1 MHGRWSYKR
10 VALVIMYFFYK
21 NVVYTCTLF
30 WFNLFAGFSGQRMC
44 GPPPCARTPA
54 VRATQV

>member
-1 MHGRWSYKR
+1 M
-10 VALVIMYFFYK
+10 IMYFFYK